1 MSIIAM
7 VDTHAHLTFPD
18 FQADLSETI
27 ARAKAAGVD
36 KIINIGTDSEHNAKA
51 IELTKKYDGLF
62 AAAGLHPHE
71 AQHFSDE
78 LLQKMEE
85 FARHP
90 KVVAIG
96 ETGLDFYRNYAPA
109 ESQYRAFEAQVELAR
124 KTGKTLVMHIRAAF
138 KESWGV
144 LEKADLG
151 EEKVVLHCFGEGI
164 EEAKKAIEK
173 RYFLSFNGTL
183 TFPKS
188 TLPEVVKILPLDLI
202 LTETDCPY
210 LAPVPHRGKRNEPAY
225 IPVVVE
231 KLAAVL
237 GRSKEELA
245 EVTATN
251 AARAFGI

>member
-1 MSIIAM
+1 M

-18 FQADLSETI
+18 FQADLSETV
-27 ARAKAAGVD
+27 ARAKATGVD
-36 KIINIGTDSEHNAKA
+36 KIINIGTDEEHIAKA
-51 IELTKKYDGLF
+51 IELTEKYGGLF
-62 AAAGLHPHE
+62 ASVGLHPHE
-71 AQHFSDE
+71 AERFSDG
-78 LLQKMEE
+78 LLEKMEE
-85 FARHP
+85 FTHHP

-109 ESQYRAFEAQVELAR
+109 EAQYRAFEAQVELAR
-124 KTGKTLVMHIRAAF
+124 RTGKTLVMHIRTAF
-138 KESWGV
+138 KVAWEV

-151 EEKVVLHCFGEGI
+151 EEKVVLHCFGEGV
-164 EEAKKAIEK
+164 EEAKKAMEK

-183 TFPKS
+183 TFTKS
-188 TLPEVVKILPLDLI
+188 TLPEVVKMVPLDLI

-225 IPVVVE
+225 IPLVVE
-231 KLAAVL
+231 KLATIL

-245 EVTATN
+245 ETTSAN

>member
-1 MSIIAM
+1 M

-18 FQADLSETI
+18 FKQDLSETI
-27 ARAKAAGVD
+27 ARAKGAGVD
-36 KIINIGTDSEHNAKA
+36 KIINIGTDGEHIAKA
-51 IELTKKYDGLF
+51 IELAEKQDGLF
-62 AAAGLHPHE
+62 ASAGLHPHE
-71 AQHFSDE
+71 AEHFSEE
-78 LLQKMEE
+78 LLKKMEE

-96 ETGLDFYRNYAPA
+96 ETGLDFFRNYAPA
-109 ESQYRAFEAQVELAR
+109 EAQYRAFEAQVELAR
-124 KTGKTLVMHIRAAF
+124 RTGKTLVMHIRAAF
-138 KESWGV
+138 KEAWGV

-151 EEKVVLHCFGEGI
+151 AEKVVLHCFGEGV
-164 EEAKKAIEK
+164 EEAKKAVEK

-183 TFPKS
+183 TFSKS
-188 TLPEVVKILPLDLI
+188 TLPDVVKILPADLI

-225 IPVVVE
+225 IPLVVE
-231 KLAAVL
+231 KLAGIL

-245 EVTATN
+245 EITSAN

>member
-1 MSIIAM
+1 M

-27 ARAKAAGVD
+27 ARAKTAGVD
-36 KIINIGTDSEHNAKA
+36 KIINIGTDEEHTAKA
-51 IELTKKYDGLF
+51 IELTEKYDGLY
-62 AAAGLHPHE
+62 AVVGLHPHE
-71 AQHFSDE
+71 AERFSDG
-78 LLQKMEE
+78 LLKKMEE
-85 FARHP
+85 FTKHP

-109 ESQYRAFEAQVELAR
+109 EAQYRAFEAQMELAR
-124 KTGKTLVMHIRAAF
+124 RAGKTLVMHIRAAF
-138 KESWGV
+138 KEAWEV
-144 LEKADLG
+144 LEQANLG
-151 EEKVVLHCFGEGI
+151 AEKVVLHCFGEGI

-183 TFPKS
+183 TFSKS
-188 TLPEVVKILPLDLI
+188 TLPGVVKILPTDLI

-225 IPVVVE
+225 IPLVVE
-231 KLAAVL
+231 KLAAIL

-245 EVTATN
+245 EITSAN
-251 AARAFGI
+251 ASRAFGI

>member
-1 MSIIAM
+1 M
-7 VDTHAHLTFPD
+7 VDTHAHLTFSD
-18 FQADLSETI
+18 FQQDLVEAV

-36 KIINIGTDSEHNAKA
+36 KIINIGTDGEHIAKA
-51 IELTKKYDGLF
+51 IELADKYDGLF
-62 AAAGLHPHE
+62 ASVGLHPHE
-71 AQHFSDE
+71 AEHFSDE
-78 LLQKMEE
+78 LLKKMEQ

-96 ETGLDFYRNYAPA
+96 ETGLDFFRNYAPA
-109 ESQYRAFEAQVELAR
+109 EAQYRAFEAQVELAQR
-124 KTGKTLVMHIRAAF
+124 TGKTLVMHIRAAF
-138 KESWGV
+138 KEAWGV

-151 EEKVVLHCFGEGI
+151 AEKVVLHCFGEGV

-183 TFPKS
+183 TFSKS
-188 TLPEVVKILPLDLI
+188 TLPEVVKILPTDLI

-225 IPVVVE
+225 IPLVVE
-231 KLAAVL
+231 KLAAIL
-237 GRSKEELA
+237 GRTKEEIA
-245 EVTATN
+245 EITSAN

>member
-1 MSIIAM
+1 M
-7 VDTHAHLTFPD
+7 VDTHAHLTFRD
-18 FQADLSETI
+18 FQADVLESV

-36 KIINIGTDSEHNAKA
+36 KIINIGTDGEHIAKA
-51 IELTKKYDGLF
+51 IELAEKYDGLY
-62 AAAGLHPHE
+62 ASVGLHPHE
-71 AQHFSDE
+71 AENFSEE
-78 LLQKMEE
+78 LLKKMEQ

-96 ETGLDFYRNYAPA
+96 ETGLDFFRNYAPA
-109 ESQYRAFEAQVELAR
+109 EAQYRAFESQIELAR
-124 KTGKTLVMHIRAAF
+124 RTGKTLVMHIRAAF
-138 KESWGV
+138 KEAWAV

-151 EEKVVLHCFGEGI
+151 AQKVVLHCFGEGV
-164 EEAKKAIEK
+164 EEAKKAVEK

-183 TFPKS
+183 TFSKS
-188 TLPEVVKILPLDLI
+188 TLPEVVKILPTDLI

-225 IPVVVE
+225 IPLVVE
-231 KLAAVL
+231 KLAVIL

-245 EVTATN
+245 EITSAN